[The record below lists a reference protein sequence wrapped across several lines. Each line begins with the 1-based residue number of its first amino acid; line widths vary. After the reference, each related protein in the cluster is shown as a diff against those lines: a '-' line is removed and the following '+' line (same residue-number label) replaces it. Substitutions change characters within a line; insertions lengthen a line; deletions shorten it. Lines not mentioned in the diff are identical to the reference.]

1 MRETLSHEHLD
12 EPLFPHLRR
21 DIPILL
27 AHQTV
32 SEALDSLRRQ
42 PLGERIIYFYV
53 VDAEGRLVGVVPTRR
68 LLMGQPHEQLSELMV
83 RELVT
88 LPADITVG
96 QASEMFLKHRF
107 LAFPVVDGAGVL
119 HGVADVGMF
128 TGELS
133 YIAERQ
139 TADDAFQ
146 LIGIHLIA
154 GLGPW
159 DGFKD
164 RFPWLLANVAGGL
177 LAAVV
182 ASRYESL
189 LDSVVVLA
197 LFIPVVLALAESVS
211 IQSVTLTLQSL
222 HARQEGL
229 LPAGRSLTKEAA
241 TAALLGLGCGTVV
254 GGAAGVWQRDLLLGA
269 VILLAICASMVT
281 ASLLGVLLPATLR
294 RLRRD
299 PTIAA
304 GPIVLALADLATLLF
319 YFNLAGALAD
329 GLK

>member
-12 EPLFPHLRR
+12 EPLFQHLRR
-21 DIPILL
+21 DIPILIDG
-27 AHQTV
+27 QTV
-32 SEALDSLRRQ
+32 SEALESLRRQ
-42 PLGERIIYFYV
+42 PIGERIIYFYV

-68 LLMGQPHEQLSELMV
+68 LLMAQPQDRLSALMV
-83 RELVT
+83 RTLVT
-88 LPADITVG
+88 LPANATVG
-96 QASEMFLKHRF
+96 EASEMFLKHRF
-107 LAFPVVDGAGVL
+107 LAFPVVDSAGVF

-133 YIAERQ
+133 SIAERQ

-159 DGFKD
+159 AGFKD

-177 LAAVV
+177 LAALV
-182 ASRYESL
+182 ASRYEAL
-189 LDSVVVLA
+189 LDAVVVLA

-211 IQSVTLTLQSL
+211 IQSVTLTIQSL
-222 HARQEGL
+222 HDRQERL
-229 LPAGRSLTKEAA
+229 LPRGRSLTKECA
-241 TAALLGLGCGTVV
+241 TAALLGLGCGALV
-254 GGAAGVWQRDLLLGA
+254 GGVAGLWQRDLLLGL
-269 VILLAICASMVT
+269 VILLAIAASMVT

-304 GPIVLALADLATLLF
+304 GPIVLALTDLATLFF
-319 YFNLAGALAD
+319 YFNLAGVLAD
-329 GLK
+329 AMR